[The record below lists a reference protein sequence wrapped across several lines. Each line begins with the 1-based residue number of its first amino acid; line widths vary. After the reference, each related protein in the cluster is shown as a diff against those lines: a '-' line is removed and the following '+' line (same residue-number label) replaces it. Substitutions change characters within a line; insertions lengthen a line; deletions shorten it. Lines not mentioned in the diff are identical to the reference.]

1 MREASRCNCLQTFL
15 NLRANKNIL
24 NDLWKNNVNNDKQYL
39 IYNYKLDKFYPF
51 VPIGSESLEGK
62 RRRDHEQEKKI
73 MNEISDEIK
82 FEKDLSLWYPIWN
95 LPF

>member
-1 MREASRCNCLQTFL
+1 MREASRCNCL
-15 NLRANKNIL
+15 ANVFEFTSGYGTG
-24 NDLWKNNVNNDKQYL
+24 DTKNNVNNDKQYL

-82 FEKDLSLWYPIWN
+82 IEKDLSLWYPIWN